1 MKLLQVD
8 TVARAREKLKKAV
21 QGQGVKKRRVPLEEA
36 FGGILAEDVYAK
48 EPVPG
53 FDRSTVDGYAVRSA
67 DTAGASDSVPVFL
80 RITGEIEMGRVPE
93 HGICPGEC
101 MYIPTGG
108 MIPEGADAVV
118 MIEYCELF
126 SETETAVCHSVPAGG
141 NIVHAGDDVQ
151 EGEKVLTKGTRLR
164 PQEIGLL
171 AAVGE
176 ESVTIVKPWS
186 VTIIATGDELIT
198 PGDRM
203 EPGKVRNI
211 NNYGLEA
218 IARQMGFD
226 VSGCFLLKD
235 ERGLLEETVRSAMR
249 QSDIVAVS
257 GGSSKGKKDE
267 TASVIGS
274 LASEGILTQGLALK
288 PGKPTILGYDV
299 PTGTILLGLPGHP
312 SAAMIVFQLLIG
324 WLWED
329 LSGGKKS
336 WPVPAELTVNVP
348 AAPGRA
354 VCQTVQLLRG
364 EDGRTKA
371 VPVFGRSGLI
381 SILTKADGYIVI
393 PENQEGLKKGEM
405 VEVFLI

>member
-1 MKLLQVD
+1 
-8 TVARAREKLKKAV
+8 
-21 QGQGVKKRRVPLEEA
+21 
-36 FGGILAEDVYAK
+36 
-48 EPVPG
+48 
-53 FDRSTVDGYAVRSA
+53 
-67 DTAGASDSVPVFL
+67 
-80 RITGEIEMGRVPE
+80 
-93 HGICPGEC
+93 

-176 ESVTIVKPWS
+176 ESVTVVKPWS
-186 VTIIATGDELIT
+186 VTIIATGDELIA

-267 TASVIGS
+267 TASVIG
-274 LASEGILTQGLALK
+274 
-288 PGKPTILGYDV
+288 
-299 PTGTILLGLPGHP
+299 GT
-312 SAAMIVFQLLIG
+312 
-324 WLWED
+324 
-329 LSGGKKS
+329 
-336 WPVPAELTVNVP
+336 
-348 AAPGRA
+348 
-354 VCQTVQLLRG
+354 CQ
-364 EDGRTKA
+364 
-371 VPVFGRSGLI
+371 
-381 SILTKADGYIVI
+381 
-393 PENQEGLKKGEM
+393 
-405 VEVFLI
+405 

>member
-21 QGQGVKKRRVPLEEA
+21 RDQGVKKLRVPLEEA
-36 FGGILAEDVYAK
+36 LGGILAEDVYAK

-67 DTAGASDSVPVFL
+67 DTAGASDSVPAFL
-80 RITGEIEMGRVPE
+80 QITGEIEMGRVPE
-93 HGICPGEC
+93 HGIRPGEC

-141 NIVHAGDDVQ
+141 NIVRAGDDVQ
-151 EGEKVLTKGTRLR
+151 EGEKVLKKGTRLR
-164 PQEIGLL
+164 PQEVGLL

-176 ESVTIVKPWS
+176 ESVTVVKPWS

-226 VSGCFLLKD
+226 INGCFLLKD

-267 TASVIGS
+267 TASVIGT

-329 LSGGKKS
+329 ISGGKKS

>member
-1 MKLLQVD
+1 M
-8 TVARAREKLKKAV
+8 R
-21 QGQGVKKRRVPLEEA
+21 
-36 FGGILAEDVYAK
+36 
-48 EPVPG
+48 
-53 FDRSTVDGYAVRSA
+53 
-67 DTAGASDSVPVFL
+67 
-80 RITGEIEMGRVPE
+80 
-93 HGICPGEC
+93 
-101 MYIPTGG
+101 
-108 MIPEGADAVV
+108 
-118 MIEYCELF
+118 
-126 SETETAVCHSVPAGG
+126 
-141 NIVHAGDDVQ
+141 AGDDVQ

-164 PQEIGLL
+164 PQEVGLL

-176 ESVTIVKPWS
+176 ESVTVVKPWS

-226 VSGCFLLKD
+226 INGCFLLKD

-257 GGSSKGKKDE
+257 GGSYKGKKDE
-267 TASVIGS
+267 TASVIGT

-329 LSGGKKS
+329 ISGGKKS